1 MSSKR
6 ERPEGGE
13 EEEEEAKQQC
23 LKDEPIPMFV
33 TVEKYAEENPE
44 KVTLLHV
51 MSQEDNKR
59 ELDSEHIYM
68 RAQNLAMFF
77 QLMKNFST
85 EHKHSSNL
93 FFHHILTDKRLYE
106 NLHAIRNSSMEKMR
120 SDFELDY
127 DTCCEY
133 NIGYV
138 YLKKFLSTLPEDH
151 WFLENPIIKIDSMG
165 EGLCFRNENNEQ
177 LAFDGFMTY
186 IFFDKAN

>member
-51 MSQEDNKR
+51 ISQEDNER
-59 ELDSEHIYM
+59 ALLSEHIYM
-68 RAQNLAMFF
+68 RAKNLAMFF
-77 QLMKNFST
+77 QLMRNFSIDF
-85 EHKHSSNL
+85 KHSSNL
-93 FFHHILTDKRLYE
+93 FFHDILTDKRIYE
-106 NLHAIRNSSMEKMR
+106 NLHAIRNSKEEMKSIFKK
-120 SDFELDY
+120 DY
-127 DTCCEY
+127 EMCCEY
-133 NIGYV
+133 NLEYGY
-138 YLKKFLSTLPEDH
+138 LEKFLNTLPEDH
-151 WFLENPIIKIDSMG
+151 WFLENPIIKIDSME
-165 EGLCFRNENNEQ
+165 EGLGFRNESNEQ